1 MIDFDYNSSDGL
13 NEPIDYEEL
22 ADDLQRIEDEAMEEE
37 N

>member
-1 MIDFDYNSSDGL
+1 MADFDYNSSDGL

-22 ADDLQRIEDEAMEEE
+22 ADTLQEIEDKAMEEE